1 MCIAEPVIT
10 PSLQAV
16 RYFLDPIT
24 FKKVK
29 FTYPKKKESS
39 ELMQSYFDIEN
50 LPSEFGGKASLE
62 YDHEEFSR
70 LMVEDDERTA
80 KFWGSDEKSRD
91 NIADHDHLA
100 QMTPAPAPLAITAS

>member
-1 MCIAEPVIT
+1 MLT
-10 PSLQAV
+10 Q
-16 RYFLDPIT
+16 
-24 FKKVK
+24 
-29 FTYPKKKESS
+29 KKKESS

-80 KFWGSDEKSRD
+80 KFWGSDEKSTH
-91 NIADHDHLA
+91 IADDHLA
-100 QMTPAPAPLAITAS
+100 QMAPAPLAITAS